1 MSNDPIKNKGK
12 NKGWANLKPAK
23 KGEVRNPNGRP
34 KKDLAIADILN
45 SIGDEEITNQTTGE
59 VITKR
64 RAVLHTIYSAALK
77 GDLNAA
83 KFIAD
88 RTEGKPIET
97 VRTQEIEKDTL
108 IEI

>member
-1 MSNDPIKNKGK
+1 MSDKQKK
-12 NKGWANLKPAK
+12 SRDTRFKP
-23 KGEVRNPNGRP
+23 GQSGNPKGRP
-34 KKDLAIADILN
+34 KKDLAISDILN

-97 VRTQEIEKDTL
+97 VRTHEIQEIEL